1 MTMTTT
7 CSTLSAKVRPA
18 HLHEA
23 PTTPS
28 SYVIDFAPVR
38 DVSRTGIEVSRLHE
52 IEQEVR
58 KAAAQ
63 RRRSTE
69 LYDPV
74 EDWLYSLVP
83 AAAIVGLLIGVLG
96 LLDSKTPGTQTT
108 ADTKTL
114 KTIEQSQWSQSK
126 DGKF

>member
-7 CSTLSAKVRPA
+7 LSSKVRPA

-23 PTTPS
+23 PVTPS
-28 SYVIDFAPVR
+28 SYVIDFIPAR
-38 DVSRTGIEVSRLHE
+38 DGLRTEIDEVSRQLE

-63 RRRSTE
+63 RRRSTD
-69 LYDPV
+69 LYDPF

-96 LLDSKTPGTQTT
+96 LLDSETPGTQTT
-108 ADTKTL
+108 TDAKTSNP
-114 KTIEQSQWSQSK
+114 IEQTRWSQSK

>member
-7 CSTLSAKVRPA
+7 CTLSSKVRPA

-23 PTTPS
+23 PVTPS
-28 SYVIDFAPVR
+28 SYVIDFIPAR
-38 DVSRTGIEVSRLHE
+38 DRLRTEIDEVSRQLE

-69 LYDPV
+69 LYDPF

-96 LLDSKTPGTQTT
+96 LLDSKTPGLQTT
-108 ADTKTL
+108 TDTKTSNM
-114 KTIEQSQWSQSK
+114 IEQTRWSQSK

>member
-1 MTMTTT
+1 MIMTTT
-7 CSTLSAKVRPA
+7 CRTLSSSVRAA

-23 PTTPS
+23 PITPS
-28 SYVIDFAPVR
+28 SRVIDLVSVR
-38 DVSRTGIEVSRLHE
+38 DRLWTDTDEARKQIE

-63 RRRSTE
+63 RRRSIE

-83 AAAIVGLLIGVLG
+83 AAAIVALLLGVLG

-108 ADTKTL
+108 DVKNST
-114 KTIEQSQWSQSK
+114 TIEQSRRSQGK

>member
-7 CSTLSAKVRPA
+7 STLSSKVRPA

-23 PTTPS
+23 PVTPS
-28 SYVIDFAPVR
+28 SYVIDFIPAR
-38 DVSRTGIEVSRLHE
+38 DGLRTEIDEVSRQFE

-63 RRRSTE
+63 RRRSSD
-69 LYDPV
+69 LYDPF

-108 ADTKTL
+108 NDTKTSNP
-114 KTIEQSQWSQSK
+114 IEQTRWSQSK